1 MIMTNHIRSSV
12 DRSGCGFVSDW
23 TGPDW
28 TGPDRAGHDCSP
40 ELTCCAFLLL
50 GSETLC
56 TPAPAAH
63 TAVQMCSFV
72 GFLRRLTGNYISFYL
87 SREVYLNAETQIFVT
102 L

>member
-1 MIMTNHIRSSV
+1 MHDHDKSHQIQCRPV
-12 DRSGCGFVSDW
+12 RVWVCLGLDQ
-23 TGPDW
+23 